1 MCALKTHHGAVLKGV
16 CVCVCVC
23 VLGWGDGLGKRQG
36 VQMERQLLW
45 LFSEVMMT
53 PRAVDSREI
62 CEVKKGER

>member
-1 MCALKTHHGAVLKGV
+1 M
-16 CVCVCVC
+16 CVCVC